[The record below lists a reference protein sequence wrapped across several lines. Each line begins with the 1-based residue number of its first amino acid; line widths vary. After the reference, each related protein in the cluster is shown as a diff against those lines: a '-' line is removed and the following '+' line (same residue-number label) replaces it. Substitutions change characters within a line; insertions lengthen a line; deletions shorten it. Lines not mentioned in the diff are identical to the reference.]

1 MDQEQ
6 AKSLLKDI
14 IKINSVNPP
23 GNETEVA
30 NKLKALFD
38 EYGIETE
45 LVEYDENRANLIA
58 YLRGETDG
66 PVLGLTGHMDVVPPG
81 ENEWEHDPFGA
92 EEKNGKIYG
101 RGACDMKS
109 GLVACA
115 MAMVSLKEEGLPLS
129 GEINLLATIG
139 EETGAVGSR
148 QLTEKGYADQ
158 LDALIIAEPT
168 KNKIKISHKGA
179 LWPQIIT
186 YGKTAHGSMPDS
198 GINAVA
204 HMNEIIHQILGESFE
219 LTYEKDE
226 LLGAPT
232 YSVDVIKGGSNTNVV
247 PDQCFA
253 NIDIRTVPSQD
264 HQQIIEQ
271 IEQII
276 ENTKK
281 KYPDLKADI
290 HRLNDQSPVK
300 TSSEDP
306 FVQLVQDVVKA
317 SDGSAELGGVTAY
330 TDGSQ
335 FIHANNKFPIVVLG
349 PGETS
354 TAHQP
359 DEYVEV
365 DKYLDSINL
374 YKEIAKKFL
383 AYS

>member
-6 AKSLLKDI
+6 AKSFLKDI
-14 IKINSVNPP
+14 INVNSVNPP

-38 EYGIETE
+38 EHDIETE
-45 LVEYDENRANLIA
+45 LVEYDENRTNLIA
-58 YLRGETDG
+58 HLRGDKDG

-81 ENEWEHDPFGA
+81 ENEWEHNPFGA
-92 EEKNGKIYG
+92 EEEDGKIYG

-109 GLVACA
+109 GLVGCV
-115 MAMVSLKEEGLPLS
+115 MAMVSLKEEGLPQS
-129 GEINLLATIG
+129 GEITLLATVG
-139 EETGAVGSR
+139 EEAGAVGAH

-168 KNKIKISHKGA
+168 YNQMKISHKGA

-186 YGKTAHGSMPDS
+186 YGKTAHGSMPEN
-198 GINAVA
+198 GINAVR

-219 LTYEKDE
+219 LSYEEDD
-226 LLGAPT
+226 LLGGPT
-232 YSVDVIKGGSNTNVV
+232 YSVGVIKGGSNTNVV

-253 NIDIRTVPSQD
+253 TIDIRTVPSQD

-271 IEQII
+271 IEQVI
-276 ENTKK
+276 ETVRK
-281 KYPDLKADI
+281 KYPDLKAEI
-290 HRLNDQSPVK
+290 RSLNDQSPVK

-306 FVQLVQDVVKA
+306 FVQLVQDVVKE
-317 SDGSAELGGVTAY
+317 SNGQAELGGMTGY

-335 FIHANNKFPIVVLG
+335 FIHANKKFPIVVLG

-354 TAHQP
+354 IAHQP
-359 DEYVEV
+359 DEYVEI

-383 AYS
+383 A

>member
-1 MDQEQ
+1 
-6 AKSLLKDI
+6 
-14 IKINSVNPP
+14 
-23 GNETEVA
+23 
-30 NKLKALFD
+30 
-38 EYGIETE
+38 
-45 LVEYDENRANLIA
+45 
-58 YLRGETDG
+58 
-66 PVLGLTGHMDVVPPG
+66 
-81 ENEWEHDPFGA
+81 
-92 EEKNGKIYG
+92 
-101 RGACDMKS
+101 
-109 GLVACA
+109 
-115 MAMVSLKEEGLPLS
+115 
-129 GEINLLATIG
+129 
-139 EETGAVGSR
+139 
-148 QLTEKGYADQ
+148 
-158 LDALIIAEPT
+158 
-168 KNKIKISHKGA
+168 
-179 LWPQIIT
+179 
-186 YGKTAHGSMPDS
+186 MPDS

>member
-6 AKSLLKDI
+6 AKSFLKEI
-14 IKINSVNPP
+14 IQIKSVNPP

-30 NKLKALFD
+30 NKLKTLFD
-38 EYGIETE
+38 EHGIETE

-58 YLRGETDG
+58 HLKGEEDG
-66 PVLGLTGHMDVVPPG
+66 PVLGLTGHMDVVPTG

-92 EEKNGKIYG
+92 EEEDGKIYG

-115 MAMVSLKEEGLPLS
+115 LAMVALKEEGLPIK
-129 GEINLLATIG
+129 GEVTLLATVG
-139 EETGAVGSR
+139 EEAGAVGSR
-148 QLTEKGYADQ
+148 QLTERGYAES

-168 KNKIKISHKGA
+168 QNKIKIAHKGA

-186 YGKTAHGSMPDS
+186 YGKTAHGSMPDV
-198 GINAVA
+198 GVNAII
-204 HMNEIIHQILGESFE
+204 HMNEIIHEILGEEFE
-219 LTYEKDE
+219 LKYEEDE
-226 LLGAPT
+226 LLGSPT
-232 YSVDVIKGGSNTNVV
+232 YSIDVIKGGSNTNIV
-247 PDQCFA
+247 PDQCFT

-264 HQQIIEQ
+264 HKQIIEQ
-271 IEQII
+271 IEQVI
-276 ENTKK
+276 EKVKK
-281 KYPDLKADI
+281 KYPELKAEI
-290 HRLNDQSPVK
+290 RTLNDQSPVK

-306 FVQLVQDVVKA
+306 FVKLVQNVVKA
-317 SDGSAELGGVTAY
+317 DGSAELGGITAY
-330 TDGSQ
+330 SDGSQ
-335 FIHANNKFPIVVLG
+335 FIHAKKDFPIVVLG

-374 YKEIAKKFL
+374 YQEIAKKFL
-383 AYS
+383 T